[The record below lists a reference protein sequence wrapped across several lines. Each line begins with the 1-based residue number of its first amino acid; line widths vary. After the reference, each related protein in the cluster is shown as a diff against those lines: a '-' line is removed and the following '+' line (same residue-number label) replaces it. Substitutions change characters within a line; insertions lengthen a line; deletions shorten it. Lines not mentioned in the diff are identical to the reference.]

1 MIMMQELVVLS
12 VSNWVARVV
21 MVMLMIL
28 FFMPFIF
35 QIVAGKMA
43 LRGKIRLKFW
53 LVCTFSIVCQIIGTI
68 AIMMQMSYNMHKSGI
83 RDGLGFLFVEW
94 LGLFMIVV
102 ILIIIGFQII
112 INKIKQKKQAT
123 L

>member
-1 MIMMQELVVLS
+1 MQELVVLS

-21 MVMLMIL
+21 MVMLL
-28 FFMPFIF
+28 VFFFMPFIF

-53 LVCTFSIVCQIIGTI
+53 LVCTLSIVSQIIGTI
-68 AIMMQMSYNMHKSGI
+68 AIIMQMSYNIQKSGI

-112 INKIKQKKQAT
+112 INKIKQKKQAK